1 MMDKYFRNV
10 PPDVVRFGDLDIF
23 GPDGDEYAQQLGI
36 AEIIRHPEH
45 RFSAYYNDIALIKLV
60 GSVS

>member
-1 MMDKYFRNV
+1 MAKYFRNS

-23 GPDGDEYAQQLGI
+23 GPDGDEYAQQFRI

-45 RFSAYYNDIALIKLV
+45 RFSTYYNDIALIMLD